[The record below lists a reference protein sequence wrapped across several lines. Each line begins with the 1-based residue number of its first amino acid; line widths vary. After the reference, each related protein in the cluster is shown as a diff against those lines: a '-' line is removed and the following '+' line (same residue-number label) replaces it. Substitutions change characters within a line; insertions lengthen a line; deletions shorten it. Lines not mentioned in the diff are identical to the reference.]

1 MRECRRHQAGCPG
14 SGLGAALWGAARKGG
29 SPALGADARLSARRR
44 RPPAAKMGRNAGK
57 FKRKVAEKSGAGF
70 RLRRPPAQQ
79 SGLDSSGIDSGRA
92 RKGAQP
98 HRRLNACHLG
108 ARRAHAV
115 TLTATP
121 SARVGTAPRTMLRPV
136 FGAFA
141 HPYPP
146 KSYRFLSLKKLHIA
160 SAASKSWF
168 NFPSRTSA
176 KGTPA
181 PRVGMR

>member
-79 SGLDSSGIDSGRA
+79 SGLDLAGIDSGRA

-121 SARVGTAPRTMLRPV
+121 SARVGTAPNSDLCWAPV
-136 FGAFA
+136 
-141 HPYPP
+141 PTPPP